1 MDDYSHWSQD
11 PRFWDALD
19 TLTLHSGSAL
29 KELLDVLYE
38 YKDGL
43 DIMTLGLLFGG
54 VGEFFK
60 TYSQNRRN
68 TNSNMQS
75 FSEAVKASQNHPLML
90 QYMQMATNAV
100 IDGKVQEM
108 KE

>member
-1 MDDYSHWSQD
+1 
-11 PRFWDALD
+11 
-19 TLTLHSGSAL
+19 
-29 KELLDVLYE
+29 
-38 YKDGL
+38 
-43 DIMTLGLLFGG
+43 
-54 VGEFFK
+54 
-60 TYSQNRRN
+60 
-68 TNSNMQS
+68 MQS